1 MSIAEF
7 QFIETGVLID
17 RELEL
22 VSPEERWID
31 DQLAA
36 CHHPWTVRDMPLQA
50 RTTRESLLSFLR
62 TNPRGRTY
70 PDVGSGI
77 APAYTFWMRLLP
89 GATPR
94 PLVPMAG
101 AVSLRLGDT
110 YNIEW
115 YLGHIGYHVLPPA
128 RGHRYAERA
137 CRLILP
143 LAQAHGFRTLW
154 ITCNPDNRA
163 SRRTCERLGAELVE
177 VIAVP
182 RDNALYQQ
190 GDREKC
196 RYRLEI

>member
-1 MSIAEF
+1 MSVAYF
-7 QFIETGVLID
+7 QFIEPGVLID

-22 VSPEERWID
+22 VAPEERWVD
-31 DQLAA
+31 DQLAG
-36 CHHPWTVRDMPLQA
+36 CHHPLTQQDMPLQA
-50 RTTRESLLSFLR
+50 RTTRESLLTFLR
-62 TNPRGRTY
+62 CNPRGHTV
-70 PDVGSGI
+70 PDLLHGI
-77 APAYTFWMRLLP
+77 APQYTFWMRLSP

-94 PLVPMAG
+94 PAVPMAG
-101 AVSLRLGDT
+101 SISLRLADT

-143 LAQAHGFRTLW
+143 LARAHGFRSLW
-154 ITCNPDNRA
+154 ITCNPDNTP

-177 VIAVP
+177 IIPVP
-182 RDNALYQQ
+182 RENPLYQQ

-196 RYRLEI
+196 RYRLEL